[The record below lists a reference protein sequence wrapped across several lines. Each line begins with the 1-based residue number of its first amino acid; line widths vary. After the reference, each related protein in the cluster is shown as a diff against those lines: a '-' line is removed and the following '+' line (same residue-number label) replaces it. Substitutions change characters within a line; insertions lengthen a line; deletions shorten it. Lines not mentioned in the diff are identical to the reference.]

1 MMSQGK
7 INKTVKS
14 KRLIRRNRTM
24 KYSDEDRKESD
35 NSISDKNQKQ
45 VIRIEGKPMF
55 KIVED

>member
-1 MMSQGK
+1 MSQGK

-14 KRLIRRNRTM
+14 KRLIRKNRTM